1 MPTFVTVAE
10 TSEVPPG
17 QMKEVDLNG
26 RSVLLVNVDGR
37 FFAIEATCTHRGGPL
52 AEGELHGQIVSCPWH
67 RGGFDVQTGQPVQL
81 PTTEPVTTFRVRVS
95 GSAIQVAPD

>member
-26 RSVLLVNVDGR
+26 QSVLLVNVDGNV
-37 FFAIEATCTHRGGPL
+37 FAIEATCTHRGGPL
-52 AEGELHGQIVSCPWH
+52 AEGELHGHVVSCPWH

-81 PTTEPVTTFRVRVS
+81 PTTEPVRTFRVRVS